1 MMVKSPLRYQ
11 MAEISLGPDQ
21 IRIIREGLGLSQREA
36 GSLLGGGPNAFAK
49 YESGSVVPRAAL
61 VKLLLVL
68 RDHPGAFSTLHP
80 DRSIPGPARQ
90 PLPPRLTSQRMGR
103 IARRMLPGFLRL
115 LPPILLRI
123 WLP

>member
-1 MMVKSPLRYQ
+1 

-68 RDHPGAFSTLHP
+68 RDHPGALSTLQLHRAIP
-80 DRSIPGPARQ
+80 DPARQ
-90 PLPPRLTSQRMGR
+90 PPLPPRLTSQHMGR
-103 IARRMLPGFLRL
+103 IARWMLPEFLRL
-115 LPPILLRI
+115 LLTLLRI
-123 WLP
+123 WLGYHSG